1 MDDYDGPTEQDIL
14 EAERMLWEQEH
25 QDELDFEAQFMDEGK
40 SVCTWGWKQ
49 VLAFRITTGGK
60 TVKLW

>member
-25 QDELDFEAQFMDEGK
+25 QDELEFEAHFMHDGK
-40 SVCTWGWKQ
+40 
-49 VLAFRITTGGK
+49 
-60 TVKLW
+60 